1 MIAPTSERACL
12 SCSCS
17 RRLKTYIDDLTTHTI
32 PNLQLLHEHY
42 SPAGIVPNGD
52 RQEETGD
59 IELESRKPRKTATRI
74 DSKLLEY
81 PPGTHLPEWRGRLLE
96 AILVALRAS

>member
-12 SCSCS
+12 SSSCS

-52 RQEETGD
+52 RLEETGD
-59 IELESRKPRKTATRI
+59 IGLESMKPRKTATRI
-74 DSKLLEY
+74 ACTVLSVQY
-81 PPGTHLPEWRGRLLE
+81 H
-96 AILVALRAS
+96 